1 MTVTLNVVTGIL
13 GAGKTTTLRH
23 LVEGNLGEGTPAVV
37 VGEFAEQGFDADM
50 LRASGAHVVQFSGGQ
65 VSGQADA
72 YVSGVRALVESGDHA
87 RVFLETSGVTHI
99 SAVAK
104 KLAADPTIAR
114 LATFGRTATV
124 LDAGAFLQHAKHFAP
139 QLWGQVRVADIVV
152 VNKTDKVQEADL
164 AEIRDQIQQ
173 HNPQAAVTF
182 CYMGQ
187 VRRQDVLAPLSDG
200 RPAAILG
207 VDWGDDLPAEFEAFV
222 YTTDARCFDRVT
234 FGHRLLNLPGGDIAR
249 FKGGLRS
256 YDKTHCVN
264 GMPGQLDW
272 DSTPM
277 SGPTAIAFIG
287 FGLKA
292 REGAIRKLLDDELRA
307 QADDGR

>member
-50 LRASGAHVVQFSGGQ
+50 LRASGAHVVQFAGGS
-65 VSGQADA
+65 VADQAER
-72 YVSGVRALVESGDHA
+72 YVAGVRELVESGLHQ

-99 SAVAK
+99 SSVARR
-104 KLAADPTIAR
+104 LAEDPVIAR
-114 LATFGRTATV
+114 RAHFGRTATV

-139 QLWGQVRVADIVV
+139 QLWGQVRVADVVV

-164 AEIRDQIQQ
+164 AEIRDRIRE
-173 HNPQAAVTF
+173 HNPEAAVSF

-187 VRRQDVLAPLSDG
+187 VRRQDVLAPLPED
-200 RPAAILG
+200 RRAAILS
-207 VDWGDDLPAEFEAFV
+207 VDWGDDAPAEFEAFV
-222 YTTDARCFDRVT
+222 YQSDVRCFDRVL

-249 FKGGLRS
+249 FKGCLRS

-272 DSTPM
+272 DNTPV

-287 FGLKA
+287 FDLEA
-292 REGAIRKLLDDELRA
+292 RKDAITRLLDEELRR

>member
-1 MTVTLNVVTGIL
+1 MSVTLNVVTGIL

-23 LVEGNLGEGTPAVV
+23 LVEGKLGEGTPAVV

-50 LRASGAHVVQFSGGQ
+50 LRASGAYVVQFSGGPL
-65 VSGQADA
+65 SGQADA
-72 YVSGVRALVESGDHA
+72 YVSGVRALVESGNHA

-104 KLAADPTIAR
+104 RLAADPVIAR
-114 LATFGRTATV
+114 DAVFGRTATV

-164 AEIRDQIQQ
+164 AEIRDQIRQ
-173 HNPQAAVTF
+173 HNPAAAITF

-187 VRRQDVLAPLSDG
+187 VRRQDVLAPLPEDT
-200 RPAAILG
+200 RAAIVS
-207 VDWGDDLPAEFEAFV
+207 VDWGDDVPAEFEAFV
-222 YTTDARCFDRVT
+222 YTSDVRCFDRVA
-234 FGHRLLNLPGGDIAR
+234 FGHRLLNLPGGAIAR
-249 FKGGLRS
+249 FKGGLRC

-277 SGPTAIAFIG
+277 TGATAIAFIG
-287 FGLKA
+287 LGLSA
-292 REGAIRKLLDDELRA
+292 RKDAICKVLDDELLA